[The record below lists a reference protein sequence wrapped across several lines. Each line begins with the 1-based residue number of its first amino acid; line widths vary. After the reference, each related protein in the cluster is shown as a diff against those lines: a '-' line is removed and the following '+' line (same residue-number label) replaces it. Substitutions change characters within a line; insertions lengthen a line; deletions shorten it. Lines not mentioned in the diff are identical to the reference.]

1 VTAEFFAY
9 KPMLL
14 LLCCVTLPACT
25 HVAQQLAGPTPDR
38 DTQHSP
44 RAPHAPA
51 AKFPSPEHASQKI
64 KEQSLNADEQS
75 ALSDWSEISTRRSN
89 NRPNSEG
96 DPYSTPSNNTL
107 GDSTNILRQVQHLR
121 PLNSSEVD
129 DEGPE
134 LNEAPTPEM
143 LPAPAGPTSS
153 IAPGEESYPID
164 LATALALA
172 GGNNLQIAFAAE
184 RVQAAMARVD
194 KADVLW
200 VPSLSGGLIYNNHA
214 GRIQA
219 TEGRVVEASRNSL
232 FVGAGA
238 GIGSAPT
245 TGGSGGPARMFV
257 DLPLVDVLFEPLAQ
271 RQALQAAKAQQAV
284 AFNNTLLQ
292 VTSAYLD
299 LLRAE
304 FQVAIAQEAVDN
316 AAQLVKVTED
326 FSRAGEGLE
335 ADAQRAK
342 AELDGRRRALLK
354 TEEVVAVNSA
364 ELARLLRLDPAVTL
378 HPTDQQPVAID
389 LVPVDMSLHD
399 LIGQALA
406 NRPEAVGF
414 DALVEE
420 TRLRVRQEHLRPWLP
435 HLYAGF
441 SGGGFGGAPG
451 GSIKNF
457 SDRTDFDIAA
467 IWQLENF
474 GLGNDA
480 RRREQDSAH
489 LQAHIVADQVRDQIA
504 SEVSRSYHQ
513 IQSRRQ
519 QIEAVRSQ
527 VKAARRSL
535 ELSLDGIR
543 DKVLRP
549 IETQQAISALATA
562 RRQYAET
569 IIDFNQAQF
578 ELLRAIG
585 QPPHQNA
592 ATSTE

>member
-1 VTAEFFAY
+1 MTAELSAC
-9 KPMLL
+9 KLVLL
-14 LLCCVTLPACT
+14 LLCCGSLPACT
-25 HVAQQLAGPTPDR
+25 HVAQQVAGPSPDR
-38 DTQHSP
+38 DSRYLP
-44 RAPHAPA
+44 AVPHARA
-51 AKFPSPEHASQKI
+51 ANLPSREHTAQQI
-64 KEQSLNADEQS
+64 KEKNLNTDLH
-75 ALSDWSEISTRRSN
+75 ALTGDWSEISTRRSR
-89 NRPNSEG
+89 NRPKSVS
-96 DPYSTPSNNTL
+96 DLARTPSKNAVR
-107 GDSTNILRQVQHLR
+107 DSTDLPRQVQHLR
-121 PLNSSEVD
+121 PLNVPEV
-129 DEGPE
+129 EENGPE
-134 LNEAPTPEM
+134 SNEAPALETLPE
-143 LPAPAGPTSS
+143 PAGPHCTATT
-153 IAPGEESYPID
+153 IEQSYPID

-200 VPSLSGGLIYNNHA
+200 VPSLNGGLIYNNHA

-219 TEGRVVEASRNSL
+219 TEGNVLEVSRNSL

-238 GIGSAPT
+238 GLGAAPT
-245 TGGSGGPARMFV
+245 TGGSSGPARMFV

-292 VTSAYLD
+292 VSSAYLD

-342 AELDGRRRALLK
+342 AELGERRRVLLK
-354 TEEVVAVNSA
+354 TEEMVAVSSA

-378 HPTDQQPVAID
+378 NPTDQQPVAID
-389 LVPVDMSLHD
+389 LVPIDMSIHD

-406 NRPEAVGF
+406 NRPEAAGCE
-414 DALVEE
+414 ALVEE
-420 TRLRVRQEHLRPWLP
+420 TRLRVQQEHLRPWLP

-451 GSIKNF
+451 GSLKNF

-474 GLGNDA
+474 GLGNNA

-489 LQAHIVADQVRDQIA
+489 LQAHIVADQARDQIA

-513 IQSRRQ
+513 IQSRRE

-549 IETQQAISALATA
+549 IETQQAISALAAA

-569 IIDFNQAQF
+569 IIDFNLAQF

-585 QPPHQNA
+585 QPPHQDPA
-592 ATSTE
+592 SSIE